1 MLWEY
6 ALEPKLLS
14 KWASDIRDYS
24 ECLEKYGLGTPRI
37 ISSFP
42 KSKRSKLR
50 SYLLRH
56 GPVDEQSFH
65 CQRYTE
71 LVEKLV
77 ESCVFRNAEA
87 AHTDNWDIAVCNEHK
102 RQPFDAILASIPL
115 NGLEC
120 LTPEN
125 MYEPGS
131 IWNHKS
137 QQIVRRTTPDLL
149 EAFSGLLKLS
159 TQNIVIVDPFGWTP
173 EATHFMQKLLDYVV
187 ETHKSQEV
195 PNIVLYYKEKRGSA
209 NSGTGSPNAEHVRN
223 EVLGTTGYRESLNFE
238 VYELQEIAGK
248 DVFHNRCI
256 MSEHGGIITGHGIGV
271 SEDEAHTDEAIL
283 MSQEIYEK
291 KWKQFRE
298 QETFK
303 VLSYSSS
310 QK

>member
-14 KWASDIRDYS
+14 KWASDIRDYR

-42 KSKRSKLR
+42 KSKASKLR
-50 SYLLRH
+50 RYLLKQ
-56 GPVDEQSFH
+56 GPVDEQSSH
-65 CQRYTE
+65 CQRYIE

-77 ESCVFRNAEA
+77 ESCVFRNTEA
-87 AHTDNWDIAVCNEHK
+87 ANADKWDIAVSNEHT
-102 RQPFDAILASIPL
+102 RQPFDAILATLPL
-115 NGLEC
+115 KDLDC

-159 TQNIVIVDPFGWTP
+159 TQNIVIVDPFGWTS
-173 EATHFMQKLLDYVV
+173 EATHFNQKLLDYVV
-187 ETHKSQEV
+187 ETHKNQEV
-195 PNIVLYYKEKRGSA
+195 PNIVLYYKEKRGGA
-209 NSGTGSPNAEHVRN
+209 NSGKGSPNADHVRQ
-223 EVLGTTGYRESLNFE
+223 EVLGTSGKRNSLNFE

-256 MSEHGGIITGHGIGV
+256 MSENGGIITGHGIGV
-271 SEDEAHTDEAIL
+271 SEDGAHTDVAIL
-283 MSQEIYEK
+283 MDKEIYVK
-291 KWKQFRE
+291 NWNQFRE
-298 QETFK
+298 EETFR
-303 VLSYSSS
+303 VLSHSANP
-310 QK
+310 